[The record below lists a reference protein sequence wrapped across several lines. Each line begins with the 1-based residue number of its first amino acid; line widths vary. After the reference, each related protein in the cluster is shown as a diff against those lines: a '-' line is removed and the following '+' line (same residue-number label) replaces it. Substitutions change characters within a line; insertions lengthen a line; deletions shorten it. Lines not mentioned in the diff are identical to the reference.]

1 MANWH
6 GFYFFMYF
14 SPSWL
19 AIFKRWSIV
28 CPVADKIEF
37 QPQTEEMMTMKI
49 NEILDAIATL
59 ARSYDSYAHLLRG
72 LALVE
77 KYDPEGYSRIA
88 NQLEGYQ
95 FGSAD
100 DIVKLF
106 GR

>member
-1 MANWH
+1 
-6 GFYFFMYF
+6 
-14 SPSWL
+14 
-19 AIFKRWSIV
+19 
-28 CPVADKIEF
+28 
-37 QPQTEEMMTMKI
+37 MKI

-59 ARSYDSYAHLLRG
+59 ARSYDSYAYLLRE

-77 KYDPEGYSRIA
+77 KYDPEGHSMIA
-88 NQLEGYQ
+88 NQLEGDQ

>member
-1 MANWH
+1 MW
-6 GFYFFMYF
+6 
-14 SPSWL
+14 
-19 AIFKRWSIV
+19 RIV
-28 CPVADKIEF
+28 CVLPNERFSTTSKGDDE
-37 QPQTEEMMTMKI
+37 TMKM
-49 NEILDAIATL
+49 NEILDAIASL

-72 LALVE
+72 LELVE
-77 KYDPEGYSRIA
+77 KYDPEGYDKIA

>member
-1 MANWH
+1 
-6 GFYFFMYF
+6 
-14 SPSWL
+14 
-19 AIFKRWSIV
+19 
-28 CPVADKIEF
+28 
-37 QPQTEEMMTMKI
+37 MKM
-49 NEILDAIATL
+49 NEILEAIAFL

-72 LALVE
+72 LELVE
-77 KYDPEGYSRIA
+77 KYDKEGYSRIA

>member
-1 MANWH
+1 M
-6 GFYFFMYF
+6 YFFAI
-14 SPSWL
+14 L
-19 AIFKRWSIV
+19 A
-28 CPVADKIEF
+28 CNF
-37 QPQTEEMMTMKI
+37 QKTVYSMCVDRTGVSHHHKEMMTMKM
-49 NEILDAIATL
+49 NEILEAFATL

-72 LALVE
+72 LAIVE
-77 KYDPEGYSRIA
+77 KYDKEGYSRIA

>member
-1 MANWH
+1 MKMT
-6 GFYFFMYF
+6 GTM
-14 SPSWL
+14 
-19 AIFKRWSIV
+19 K
-28 CPVADKIEF
+28 K
-37 QPQTEEMMTMKI
+37 TMTMKM
-49 NEILDAIATL
+49 NDILEAFATL

-77 KYDPEGYSRIA
+77 KHDPEGYSRIA